1 MKTHHISLYN
11 LDDNK
16 PSTKVIKQELITWVE
31 TDFGIVKTTLK
42 RKFNKNDLTDAYE
55 SEPMVLDR
63 NRDF

>member
-11 LDDNK
+11 SDDNK
-16 PSTKVIKQELITWVE
+16 PSTKVIKQELVTWVE

-42 RKFNKNDLTDAYE
+42 RKFNKNDLTDTYE